1 MEVLKKTVSEISDCL
16 VEACVSTSVN
26 ERVSF
31 SNNSFNEAT
40 SGDSFKLE
48 VRVSK
53 GTRSAYAWTNNPL
66 NWRECVLRAKKLMLA
81 SNPLKAESSISDSKS
96 ISESFVNKSLLN
108 KGVEFFKDKGELMI
122 NQIKDQVNVP
132 NLVINKSLITEEF
145 MNSNL
150 INSKQDSSSLSVS
163 LECSKLDSSSFDM
176 RTSAGANID
185 FSELSSSTARMCVDS
200 LKPKKLKPGLFN
212 VVFDFNAISELISIL
227 TPSLLAN
234 NILDNNSRLVDKLG
248 AQVINKD
255 LTIRDVP
262 VIKGGVMN
270 SSIDYE
276 GVISSSKKLF
286 NKGVLDCF
294 INDLYTANRM
304 GVKPTGNSAG
314 LVKRGLVSPANIVID
329 NGSANSDE
337 LLTDCVY
344 VNALMGTHTANIVT
358 GDFALNA
365 LNAFKYDAKGVTPIR
380 DVMISA
386 NIFDLLNKPVLIGK
400 ESRFDAGLKTPLL
413 RFEGVQVV
421 G

>member
-1 MEVLKKTVSEISDCL
+1 VEVLKKTVSEFSDCL
-16 VEACVSTSVN
+16 VEACLSTSAN

-31 SNNSFNEAT
+31 SNNSFSEAT

-53 GTRSAYAWTNNPL
+53 GARSAYAWTNNPN

-81 SNPLKAESSISDSKS
+81 SNPLKAESSISDCKS
-96 ISESFVNKSLLN
+96 VTESFTNKALLS

-122 NQIKDQVNVP
+122 NSIKDKVNVP
-132 NLVINKSLITEEF
+132 NLVINKSFITEEF

-150 INSKQDSSSLSVS
+150 VNSKQDSSSLGVS
-163 LECSKLDSSSFDM
+163 LECAKLDSSSFDM
-176 RTSAGANID
+176 RTSSGANID
-185 FSELSSSTARMCVDS
+185 FNGLADSTAQMCIDS

-212 VVFDFNAISELISIL
+212 VVFDYNAVSELISIL
-227 TPSLLAN
+227 TPSILAN

-248 AQVINKD
+248 KQVISKD
-255 LTIRDVP
+255 LTIKDVP
-262 VIKGGVMN
+262 VIKGGTMN

-276 GVISSSKKLF
+276 GIISESKDLF
-286 NKGVLDCF
+286 SKGILNCF

-304 GVKPTGNSAG
+304 GVKPSGNSAG
-314 LVKRGLVSPANIVID
+314 LVKRGLVSPANIVIA
-329 NGSANSDE
+329 NGDAMRDE
-337 LLTDCVY
+337 LLSDCIY

-365 LNAFKYDAKGVTPIR
+365 LNAFKYDSKGITPIR

-400 ESRFDAGLKTPLL
+400 ESRFDASLKTPLL
-413 RFEGVQVV
+413 HFEGVQVV